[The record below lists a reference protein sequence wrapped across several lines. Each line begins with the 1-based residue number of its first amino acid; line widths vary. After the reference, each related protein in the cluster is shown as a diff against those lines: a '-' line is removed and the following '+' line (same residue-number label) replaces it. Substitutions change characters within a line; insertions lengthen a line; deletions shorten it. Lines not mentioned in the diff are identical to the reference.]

1 MRGIYIQGATVILMI
16 ILLLLSTV
24 LNPTSEETI
33 KFFPLDPSVEFTSAD
48 THLSLVEQTGN
59 DQYLMKWETES
70 QLSKPAYLRQD
81 VSLLYMDGKL
91 KGVKGLWKQEEQ
103 NIVLQLEFEESD
115 STHFEAV
122 TFHYGGEIHN
132 DKDNDIK
139 SVQKMTSDSLYVVD
153 SPHSLLES
161 FRDPESKEQKEWKET
176 LDHTKNQH
184 LDYMW
189 RNWIKEAA
197 INTDNYYF
205 VPLTSI
211 VDYATKPLT
220 GLTQDETD
228 RVIGQLWEGLYKNYI
243 LPIAN
248 AEKITNHTMPL
259 ILIDKNNDHLSFCFA
274 MIRIN

>member
-122 TFHYGGEIHN
+122 TFHYGEIHN

-139 SVQKMTSDSLYVVD
+139 SVQK
-153 SPHSLLES
+153 
-161 FRDPESKEQKEWKET
+161 K
-176 LDHTKNQH
+176 
-184 LDYMW
+184 
-189 RNWIKEAA
+189 
-197 INTDNYYF
+197 
-205 VPLTSI
+205 
-211 VDYATKPLT
+211 
-220 GLTQDETD
+220 
-228 RVIGQLWEGLYKNYI
+228 
-243 LPIAN
+243 
-248 AEKITNHTMPL
+248 
-259 ILIDKNNDHLSFCFA
+259 
-274 MIRIN
+274 